1 MRMKKNYSSSIISL
15 FIVFIVFNS
24 LNVTAQIDELRKGQE
39 ARKKIF
45 NSSSKNTN
53 NFSKLSYVN
62 PFIGTG
68 GHGHTYPGA
77 TAPFGM
83 MQLSP
88 DTRFDGW
95 DGCSGYHYS
104 DSIIYGFSHTH
115 LSGTGV
121 SDYGDLLVVPMN
133 GKPKV
138 DPGYLT
144 KKGYGSK
151 FSHKQEDA
159 SPGFYS
165 VKLWEEDI
173 SVRLTVTERAGMHEY
188 TFNNKSGKKFIL
200 LDLDHRDKLLDQ
212 SFEIIDE
219 NTISG
224 KRISK
229 SWANEQHF
237 YFHMET
243 NVPFQ
248 KARKISNKGRNKL
261 LLIFPKSTKQIIL
274 RVGMSAVD
282 VTGAKN
288 NLYTEIKHWA
298 FDATHKIVRAKWSK
312 ELDKISFK
320 TKDGEVMTNFYSAL
334 YHSFIAPNVFS
345 DVDGRY
351 RGMDGDIHELERST
365 DRMYTVFSLW
375 DTYRATHPLYTI
387 TQVKKTN
394 QFIQTFLNQYDQSGD
409 LPVWEL
415 AGNETEC
422 MIGYHS
428 ASVISDA
435 YSKGIRDYDAYKAL
449 NAMITTSQLNEHG
462 KDEFQKNGYINSSN
476 EPESVSKTLEYA
488 YDEFCINQMINHLSK
503 SKEQKVSSSNS
514 ELNQYNFI
522 NVFDPSVK
530 FMRARKNG
538 LWTSPFD
545 PSEVNFNYTEANSWQ
560 YSLYAPHSVGILQD
574 LIGGKKKFENWLDL
588 LFTTN
593 SKLEGRHQVDITGLI
608 GQYAHGNEPSHHMAY
623 LYNYTDSPEKTQEYT
638 DQIFRE
644 MYSNKPDG
652 LSGNEDC
659 GQMSSWYVLSAMG
672 IYQIAPG
679 NPYYDFGR
687 PLMDEVTIYLE
698 NKKKFKIIARNN
710 SEKAM
715 YIQSITLNGVNIDRK
730 YISHEEIMAGGVLE
744 FRMGPKINKEYR
756 NYEHAP
762 TLSAYP
768 ESFVPVPFF
777 TNTSPV
783 FEDSILADLSIVNP
797 SKHQILYQIEKT
809 GWQPFNEPF
818 YISTNTQISAKGQT
832 NKFESSLITQDF
844 IKLDKTVTLK
854 LNATYAE
861 QYAAGGDNALIDG
874 VHGKSEYRTGD
885 WQGYSG
891 EDFEAIITFDK
902 PRIINSV
909 QVGFL
914 EDMNAWIFNPKEVS
928 IEISTDGINYIS
940 QDKIIIDPTSKE
952 KMTPNFNKINLKV
965 ESVQPILNVRI
976 KALNFGVCPD
986 WHLGAGGKTWM
997 FLDEIVCE

>member
-1 MRMKKNYSSSIISL
+1 MKKNKSSFLILL
-15 FIVFIVFNS
+15 FIVFSGFNS
-24 LNVTAQIDELRKGQE
+24 LEVNAQIDELRKGQD
-39 ARKKIF
+39 ARKKLF
-45 NSSSKNTN
+45 NTSAKKSTY
-53 NFSKLSYVN
+53 FSKLPYVN
-62 PFIGTG
+62 TFIGTG

-133 GKPKV
+133 GRPKV

-144 KKGYGSK
+144 EKGYGSK
-151 FSHKQEDA
+151 FSHKCEDA
-159 SPGFYS
+159 SPGYYS
-165 VKLWEEDI
+165 VKLSEEDI

-200 LDLDHRDKLLDQ
+200 LDLDHRDQLLDQ
-212 SFEIIDE
+212 SFEVIDE

-229 SWANEQHF
+229 AWANEQHF

-248 KARKISNKGRNKL
+248 KARKIKNKGRHKL

-282 VTGAKN
+282 EKGAKN
-288 NLYTEIKHWA
+288 NLETEIKHWV
-298 FDATHKIVRAKWSK
+298 FDNLHKVVRSKWSK
-312 ELDKISFK
+312 ELDKISFN
-320 TKDGEVMTNFYSAL
+320 TKDKEVMTNFYTAL
-334 YHSFIAPNVFS
+334 YHSYIAPNVFS

-351 RGMDGDIHELERST
+351 RGMDGKIHQLEKET
-365 DRMYTVFSLW
+365 DKMFTVFSLW
-375 DTYRATHPLYTI
+375 DTYRATHPLFTI
-387 TQVKKTN
+387 TQVEKTN
-394 QFIQTFLNQYDQSGD
+394 QFIRTFLNHYDQSGD

-462 KDEFQKNGYINSSN
+462 KNEFQDDGYINSSN

-488 YDEFCINQMINHLSK
+488 YDEFCINQMLNSLDSANGKKISN
-503 SKEQKVSSSNS
+503 SNS

-522 NVFDPSVK
+522 NVFDPNVK

-538 LWTSPFD
+538 IWTSPFD

-560 YSLYAPHSVGILQD
+560 YSLYAPHAVGILQE

-588 LFTTN
+588 LFSTN

-644 MYSNKPDG
+644 MYSNEPDG

-687 PLMDEVTIYLE
+687 PLMNEVTLNLE
-698 NKKKFKIIARNN
+698 NKKRFKIIAKNN
-710 SEKAM
+710 SKKAM
-715 YIQSITLNGVNIDRK
+715 YIQSITLNGVKIKRK
-730 YISHEEIMAGGVLE
+730 YLSHAEIMNGGILE
-744 FRMGPKINKEYR
+744 FTMGTKVNTEYR
-756 NYEHAP
+756 SYEHAP
-762 TLSAYP
+762 TLATYSK
-768 ESFVPVPFF
+768 EFVPVPFF
-777 TNTSPV
+777 TNSSTV
-783 FEDSILADLSIVNP
+783 FVDSILVDLSIVNS
-797 SKHQILYQIEKT
+797 SKHQILYQIEDT
-809 GWQPFNEPF
+809 EWRTFFEPF
-818 YISTNTQISAKGQT
+818 YISTNTRISAKAQT
-832 NKFESSLITQDF
+832 NKFESSVIAQNF
-844 IKLDKTVTLK
+844 IKLDKTVSLK

-861 QYAAGGDNALIDG
+861 QYAAGGENALIDG
-874 VHGKSEYRTGD
+874 VHGDSEYRTGD
-885 WQGYSG
+885 WQGYSE
-891 EDFEAIITFDK
+891 EDFEAVISFDK
-902 PRIINSV
+902 ARIINSV
-909 QVGFL
+909 NIGFL
-914 EDMNAWIFNPKEVS
+914 EDMNAWIFMPKGVS
-928 IEISTDGINYIS
+928 IEVSTDGVHFKREQKIKIKPT
-940 QDKIIIDPTSKE
+940 DKENMVSSRNE
-952 KMTPNFNKINLKV
+952 YQFKI
-965 ESVQPILNVRI
+965 ESVQPILKVRI
-976 KALNFGVCPD
+976 KAFNFGECPD

-997 FLDEIVCE
+997 FIDEIVCE